1 MLAKEFIKRLL
12 RDSRGATAIEY
23 GLIISLIVIAMIT
36 AMQGFANETIEMW
49 GNVEDDY
56 RDANNS

>member
-1 MLAKEFIKRLL
+1 LFAKEFIKRLL

-49 GNVEDDY
+49 GNVEDEY